1 MNRIY
6 NFFGGRK
13 LFYFNFMFITNLLA
27 LLGGR
32 WQEGFGWFSIGLY
45 ATVVLGIEG
54 NKYIKTKGVKD
65 G

>member
-1 MNRIY
+1 
-6 NFFGGRK
+6 
-13 LFYFNFMFITNLLA
+13 MFITNLLA